1 MEMRE
6 TMRQK
11 KLYLLDMD
19 GTLYLDNDLFPHCLD
34 FLDAVRKR
42 GGEYLYITNNSSKSV
57 EKYVEKLTRL
67 GIPAKAEEFFT
78 STDAAC
84 VHLKSHYHGKKI
96 YALGTASFRA
106 QLAGAGFPITDTLE
120 DDIDEIK
127 LRINALEAEIECAV
141 TIDEATAYAV
151 SHGMQYPLRAQYRQ
165 IVPGQAATGISPV
178 NPIGGTVTPIDG
190 PSGSFPG
197 DDAPVQPLPEEPAPQ
212 EDGAIDLQIVED
224 PA

>member
-1 MEMRE
+1 MEQRKKVRRGAVQAKQPG
-6 TMRQK
+6 T
-11 KLYLLDMD
+11 KLYTPRRDETAFAYDPETGEKRTEPVYTSAPADEKPRRELRFASRVALIVCAFIFSGMLLF
-19 GTLYLDNDLFPHCLD
+19 TLSGYEKISR
-34 FLDAVRKR
+34 A
-42 GGEYLYITNNSSKSV
+42 YSSV
-57 EKYVEKLTRL
+57 N
-67 GIPAKAEEFFT
+67 
-78 STDAAC
+78 
-84 VHLKSHYHGKKI
+84 
-96 YALGTASFRA
+96 
-106 QLAGAGFPITDTLE
+106 TLE

-197 DDAPVQPLPEEPAPQ
+197 DGAPVQPLPEEPAPQ